1 MIYSPEEDSYLLEE
15 QVKKYSNNKSVL
27 DMGTGSGIQALAALN
42 NGAKSV
48 VALDINKEA
57 IKELKKK
64 YSKEKK
70 IKFIHSNLF
79 SKVKS
84 KFDLI
89 LFNPPYLP
97 EDKREDKESA
107 LATTGGKKGDE
118 IILKFLKQSK
128 SYLNKNGTILLLV
141 SSLTPL
147 EEIESLLTKQKM
159 KFEFISSKKIF
170 FETLSIM
177 KITTK

>member
-1 MIYSPEEDSYLLEE
+1 MRIVTSRVVS
-15 QVKKYSNNKSVL
+15 
-27 DMGTGSGIQALAALN
+27 QAVYKN
-42 NGAKSV
+42 
-48 VALDINKEA
+48 
-57 IKELKKK
+57 
-64 YSKEKK
+64 
-70 IKFIHSNLF
+70 KFIHSNLF